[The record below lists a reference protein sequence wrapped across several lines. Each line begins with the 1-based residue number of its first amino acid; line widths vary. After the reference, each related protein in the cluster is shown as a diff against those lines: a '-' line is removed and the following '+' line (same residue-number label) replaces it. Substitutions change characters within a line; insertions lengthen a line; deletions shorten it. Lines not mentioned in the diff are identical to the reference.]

1 MASKKVGYGNPP
13 DATKFK
19 RGLSGNPKG
28 RPKRKSTA
36 FGEIIRNALN
46 SPIQY
51 HEKGRAKTTTL
62 RELTLKL
69 LTERAAKG
77 DLAAAEHVLKVR
89 AQAKRDGEMGIE
101 TLRIIDWLPDRD
113 GQTGEQKTQESEA
126 SRPLGPDDSDE
137 RAPPTTKKH

>member
-1 MASKKVGYGNPP
+1 MADKKIGYGNPP

-19 RGLSGNPKG
+19 RGVSGNPKG
-28 RPKRKSTA
+28 RPKRKPTA
-36 FGEIIRNALN
+36 LGEIIRNALN
-46 SPIQY
+46 SPVQY

-69 LTERAAKG
+69 LIERAAKG

-113 GQTGEQKTQESEA
+113 GQTGEQKTQEFEA
-126 SRPLGPDDSDE
+126 GKPVVSDE
-137 RAPPTTKKH
+137 LWLQSTKKA

>member
-1 MASKKVGYGNPP
+1 MANKKVGYGNPP

-19 RGLSGNPKG
+19 RGVSGNPKG
-28 RPKRKSTA
+28 RPKRKRTA
-36 FGEIIRNALN
+36 LGEIIRNALN
-46 SPIQY
+46 SPVEY
-51 HEKGRAKTTTL
+51 REKSKTKTTTL

-69 LTERAAKG
+69 LTERAATG

-113 GQTGEQKTQESEA
+113 GQTGEQKTQEFESGKMI
-126 SRPLGPDDSDE
+126 RQMGGN
-137 RAPPTTKKH
+137 